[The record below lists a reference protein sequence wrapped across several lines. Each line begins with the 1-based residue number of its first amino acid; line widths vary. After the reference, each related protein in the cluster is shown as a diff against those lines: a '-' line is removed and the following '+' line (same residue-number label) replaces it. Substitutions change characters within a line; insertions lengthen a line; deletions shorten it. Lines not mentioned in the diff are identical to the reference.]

1 MFATTVEKLDE
12 IFVSVRDLPGMR
24 AFYED
29 VLGFEEEFHD
39 GDRGVGLR
47 TGGAALILVKSE
59 RSASGV
65 SLIFACDDIQR
76 SLKAATDAGLSITHP
91 T

>member
-1 MFATTVEKLDE
+1 MFATAMEKLDE

-29 VLGFEEEFHD
+29 VLGFEEEFHG

-47 TGGAALILVKSE
+47 TGG
-59 RSASGV
+59 R
-65 SLIFACDDIQR
+65 
-76 SLKAATDAGLSITHP
+76 H
-91 T
+91 